1 LKDILAT
8 ESDEQLE
15 IHALALLCHYTKK
28 PDALWTSSLQWQAIA
43 QVYQREQ
50 DIIVI
55 TATSAG
61 KNMDAI
67 LPTLLGEDNELALI
81 HFPLNS
87 LITDYKCKFTAMDI
101 PYDVYDHHK
110 THINPRWARSYF
122 QPMSHC
128 ELLWGNDFFRWP
140 RRREELS

>member
-1 LKDILAT
+1 MDISAT

-15 IHALALLCHYTKK
+15 IHALALLHHYTKK

-55 TATSAG
+55 TATSSG
-61 KNMDAI
+61 KTMVAI

-81 HFPLNS
+81 LFPLNS
-87 LITDYKCKFTAMDI
+87 LITDYKRKFTAMNI
-101 PYDVYDHHK
+101 PYDVYNHHK
-110 THINPRWARSYF
+110 TINPYAKFLFISADVT
-122 QPMSHC
+122 MSSK
-128 ELLWGNDFFRWP
+128 WP
-140 RRREELS
+140 QFLANLKDTFDVV